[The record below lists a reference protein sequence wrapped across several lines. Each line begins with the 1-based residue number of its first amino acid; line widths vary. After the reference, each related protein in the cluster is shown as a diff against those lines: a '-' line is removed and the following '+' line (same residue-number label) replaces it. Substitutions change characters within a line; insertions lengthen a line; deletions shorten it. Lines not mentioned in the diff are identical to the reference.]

1 MLIPCSVFSAS
12 KTRLPFSCQHAIR
25 LAPQGTVS
33 EQSLQIMVIRY
44 LALRSTPRASSR
56 NATVRG
62 HVPKASFSCT
72 RPAHAHNFCAKAPF
86 SFLGTTAVYYIVN
99 LRNFIRKITRSW
111 ALIRYPSHGSSP
123 CRNMNI
129 HSGKLQ
135 SVP

>member
-1 MLIPCSVFSAS
+1 MGGSTVKNKIFVCLMSDKLSRLLIASVYSRRHI
-12 KTRLPFSCQHAIR
+12 T
-25 LAPQGTVS
+25 
-33 EQSLQIMVIRY
+33 
-44 LALRSTPRASSR
+44 SR